1 MKYTPAETTFLRL
14 LENAGGEYCPGTSA
28 PLTPA
33 ARKLIRVLNRKGAI
47 RIEETQDGE
56 RYTLVDAC
64 HG

>member
-14 LENAGGEYCPGTSA
+14 LENAGGTYCPG
-28 PLTPA
+28 
-33 ARKLIRVLNRKGAI
+33 ARKLTRVLNRKGAI
-47 RIEETQDGE
+47 LIEETQDGE